1 MSGNSAFYYVDGD
14 PLKGKWIDLDD
25 IDSIDEV
32 LEELAE
38 EGFIARDGE
47 GAPQYGGDLLVA
59 DTDGDLAPLFYG
71 RYGTF
76 DLDEFI
82 EARDSDVDEEVVVA
96 FITCFDEWSE
106 SRCSQ
111 TYYGHHNSVEDF
123 AYSEIENCGSLSG
136 VPEPLKFY
144 FDFER
149 YGKDLLISDFCESD
163 GHYFWNW

>member
-14 PLKGKWIDLDD
+14 PLKGKWIDLNH
-25 IDSIDEV
+25 IDSIDDV
-32 LEELAE
+32 LEELAQ
-38 EGFIARDGE
+38 EGLIARDEQGE
-47 GAPQYGGDLLVA
+47 PQYGGDLLVA
-59 DTDGDLAPLFYG
+59 DTDGDLAHLFYG

-82 EARDSDVDEEVVVA
+82 EARDSDFDEAVVAA
-96 FITCFDEWSE
+96 FITCFSEWSE
-106 SRCSQ
+106 ERCSQ
-111 TYYGHHNSVEDF
+111 TYYGYYDSVENF
-123 AYSEIENCGSLSG
+123 SYSEIENCGSLAG